1 MGAGSPPFGGV
12 LASAYRFDG
21 NSWVVSDDSR
31 APLSGIWVIASGQSV
46 AVAAGATTQGSNAN
60 LGMNG
65 SIGGKITDARGAVL
79 SGIYVIAYRSNSGEL
94 LFAGLTLSDA
104 SGQYVL
110 SELPAATYRI
120 SFHDPTSTHISEWYM
135 DAADL
140 AQAQDVSLVADEVAH
155 AIDATLEPA
164 VDDRKQRQDLYLR
177 TILGVLR

>member
-1 MGAGSPPFGGV
+1 MSP
-12 LASAYRFDG
+12 Y
-21 NSWVVSDDSR
+21 
-31 APLSGIWVIASGQSV
+31 
-46 AVAAGATTQGSNAN
+46 
-60 LGMNG
+60 
-65 SIGGKITDARGAVL
+65 IGGKITDARGAML

-120 SFHDPTSTHISEWYM
+120 SFHDPTSTYISEWYM

-140 AQAQDVSLVADEVAH
+140 AQAQDVSLVADQVAD

-164 VDDRKQRQDLYLR
+164 VDDRKQQQPLLADDPGGLAVSWLSWILECRRESTGFAASIR
-177 TILGVLR
+177 TLI